1 MKKYILK
8 ISLAVMA
15 SFFGFSANAQC
26 PAISCPA
33 NITVNNDAGNCDAIV
48 NYAAPVGSNTCT
60 DTSVTLT
67 YTGTIDNWT
76 VPAGV
81 TTINIEARGAEG
93 SNNNSSGVTAGLG
106 AIIIGDVAVTPG
118 STLSILVGQQY
129 TSSSGNGGGGGT
141 FVVDSMNNPLM
152 IAGGGGGSA
161 QNTDSPD
168 KHGQVGTSGGTGAGG
183 GGLGGTA
190 GSGGNIGATFASGAG
205 GGLLTDGADGW
216 TSNTG
221 GLAFLNGGNG
231 GSANGNAQ
239 GGFGGGGSGSSHV
252 VGGGGGGYSGGGSG
266 SNSTGPGVGGG
277 GASFNSGTNQNNT
290 GGANSGNGQVI
301 ISWGKSAITT
311 QTAGL
316 SSGASYPVGVTTN
329 LFQVTV
335 GPLIATCS
343 FTVTVVDTTSPT
355 ITCPAN
361 VVSCDSLVNGL
372 APTTTDNCTGE
383 TVSYIL
389 TGATSGSGSSDASG
403 TLFNTGITNVQYVVT
418 DAAGNQDSCIFTVE
432 VLPELTGSVTTTICN
447 HDSVV
452 VNGTTYNAANPTGT
466 EVFTNIGANNCDST
480 VIVNL
485 NVLSELTGSVT
496 TTICNH
502 DSVVVNGTTYND
514 ANPTGTEVFTNI
526 GANNCDSTV
535 IVNLN
540 VLAAIDITVVN
551 SSPTLTA
558 NQSGATYRWLDCNN
572 NYSVIA
578 GETGFSYTATANGD
592 YAVEIS
598 MPPCV
603 DTSACEN
610 INNVGINQL
619 DSETISIYPNPT
631 SNSFTVELEE
641 VNNSFNYKV
650 ITITGKALINKT
662 DVSNKKFTID
672 LSKESKGIYFLE
684 VEMNELIQTFKVIK
698 D

>member
-8 ISLAVMA
+8 ISLGVMA

-48 NYAAPVGSNTCT
+48 NYTAPVGSNTCT

-93 SNNNSSGVTAGLG
+93 SNNNSSGVSAGLG
-106 AIIIGDVAVTPG
+106 AIMIGDVAVTPG

-329 LFQVTV
+329 NFQATV
-335 GPLIATCS
+335 GTQIATCS
-343 FTVTVVDTTSPT
+343 FTITVVDTTSPT

-372 APTTTDNCTGE
+372 APTTTDNCTVD

-389 TGATSGSGSSDASG
+389 SGATSGSGSTDASG

-418 DAAGNQDSCIFTVE
+418 DAAGNQDSCMFTVE
-432 VLPELTGSVTTTICN
+432 VFN
-447 HDSVV
+447 
-452 VNGTTYNAANPTGT
+452 
-466 EVFTNIGANNCDST
+466 
-480 VIVNL
+480 
-485 NVLSELTGSVT
+485 
-496 TTICNH
+496 
-502 DSVVVNGTTYND
+502 
-514 ANPTGTEVFTNI
+514 
-526 GANNCDSTV
+526 
-535 IVNLN
+535 
-540 VLAAIDITVVN
+540 AIDITVVN

-578 GETGFSYTATANGD
+578 GETGVSYTATANGD

-650 ITITGKALINKT
+650 ITITGKALITKT